1 MNRYAI
7 IEASLEAN
15 PQGDMQVYKHIK
27 ILQAY
32 KLVCKEISKSA
43 RRYAGLQALKQAK
56 EQPIVFIRTSRQ
68 RGRTTSKGNHDGT
81 IFFHTPCTNTSISP

>member
-15 PQGDMQVYKHIK
+15 PQGDKQIYKHIK

-43 RRYAGLQALKQAK
+43 MR
-56 EQPIVFIRTSRQ
+56 
-68 RGRTTSKGNHDGT
+68 
-81 IFFHTPCTNTSISP
+81 